1 MAERTTKTEGGMG
14 GAGSGLRAA
23 TVKIESKE
31 SVNRQDLVR
40 QRVLE
45 PRRHMGVHRYTGGPE
60 GLGQAGFGKSGS
72 THPIKITQEEGAC
85 AHATYRI

>member
-40 QRVLE
+40 QGKER
-45 PRRHMGVHRYTGGPE
+45 GSWSPE
-60 GLGQAGFGKSGS
+60 DIWGSTDILGDLKDWVRQDSGS
-72 THPIKITQEEGAC
+72 QE
-85 AHATYRI
+85 AHIP

>member
-14 GAGSGLRAA
+14 GAGSGWRAA

-40 QRVLE
+40 QGKEQGSWSQEDIWRS
-45 PRRHMGVHRYTGGPE
+45 TDI
-60 GLGQAGFGKSGS
+60 LGDLRDWARQDLGC
-72 THPIKITQEEGAC
+72 QE
-85 AHATYRI
+85 AHIP